1 MSFLGCG
8 LMVSD
13 FWHMI
18 GGHTAHDIGGH
29 FSLNMQ
35 AKSQVHVS

>member
-1 MSFLGCG
+1 
-8 LMVSD
+8 MVSD

-35 AKSQVHVS
+35 AKSLVHVS